1 MIEISHFDNGLT
13 FAVNTLPHS
22 DATAVGIWLING
34 ARHQRSNEIGCA
46 HFLEHILFKGTRS
59 LSTNALA
66 QRFEAM
72 GGHINAHTGR
82 ELTALHGLVPN
93 HFAGEL
99 LGLFCEMLL
108 APRFTVAD
116 VDIEKEVVLQEI
128 AMVADDPEE
137 LLEED
142 LLRHCWPNH
151 GLGEPILGT
160 EAAIETV
167 SYDKIQRYL
176 RHILCGRRILIVA
189 TGGSTMTETRA
200 ACSLLA
206 QLPEGSRPSIVP
218 PIYQPAQLQRNYG
231 VAQSCLHW
239 AMPAPPVADET
250 APHFIIAN
258 HILGGGVASRLFQDV
273 REQRGLVYGIQSN
286 LDLYSDCGLWTI
298 QTACEPENGAECR
311 TAVEATVTQFL
322 QNGPQA
328 DELETT
334 RSYVKSSLQLEQQNL
349 EVAVERIA
357 RDMIYRGRVIE
368 IDEHIRRFDAVTAED
383 VTAALADKWQWRGF
397 AQTTPK

>member
-1 MIEISHFDNGLT
+1 MIEISHFDNGVTL
-13 FAVNTLPHS
+13 AVNTLPHS
-22 DATAVGIWLING
+22 DATAVGIWLLNG
-34 ARHQRSNEIGCA
+34 ARHQRSDEIGCA
-46 HFLEHILFKGTRS
+46 HFLEHILFKGTQQ

-93 HFAGEL
+93 QFAGEL

-108 APRFTVAD
+108 TPRFNAKD
-116 VDIEKEVVLQEI
+116 VEIEKEVVLQEI

-151 GLGEPILGT
+151 ALGEPILGT
-160 EAAIETV
+160 KAAIETF
-167 SYDKIQRYL
+167 SFDKLQRYL
-176 RHILCGRRILIVA
+176 RHILCGRRILVVA
-189 TGGSTMTETRA
+189 MGGSTMTETRA
-200 ACSLLA
+200 ACTRLS
-206 QLPEGSRPSIVP
+206 QLPEGTRPSIVAP
-218 PIYQPAQLQRNYG
+218 NFQPAQLVRDYG
-231 VAQSCLHW
+231 VAQTCLHW
-239 AMPAPPVADET
+239 LMPAPPVADDT
-250 APHFIIAN
+250 APQFIIAN
-258 HILGGGVASRLFQDV
+258 HILGGGVASRLFQEV
-273 REQRGLVYGIQSN
+273 REERGLVYGVQSN
-286 LDLYSDCGLWTI
+286 LDLYSDCGLWSI

-311 TAVEATVTQFL
+311 KAVEATVTRFFQS
-322 QNGPQA
+322 GPQK

-334 RSYVKSSLQLEQQNL
+334 RSYVKSRLQLEQQNL

-357 RDMIYRGRVIE
+357 RDIIYRDRVIE
-368 IDEHIRRFDAVTAED
+368 INEHIRRFDAVTAAE
-383 VTAALADKWQWRGF
+383 VMAALAEQWPRRGF

>member
-1 MIEISHFDNGLT
+1 MIEMSHFDNGVT
-13 FAVNTLPHS
+13 FSVNTLPHS
-22 DATAVGIWLING
+22 DATAVGIWLLNG
-34 ARHQRSNEIGCA
+34 ARHQRSDEIGCA
-46 HFLEHILFKGTRS
+46 HFLEHILFKGTNR

-99 LGLFCEMLL
+99 LGIFCDMLL
-108 APRFTVAD
+108 APRFTAAD

-151 GLGEPILGT
+151 PMGEPILGT
-160 EAAIETV
+160 EAAIETF
-167 SYDKIQRYL
+167 SYDKVQRYL
-176 RHILCGRRILIVA
+176 RHILCGRRILVVA
-189 TGGSTMTETRA
+189 MGGSTMTELRA
-200 ACSLLA
+200 TCAPLK
-206 QLPEGSRPSIVP
+206 QLPEGTRPSISQP
-218 PIYQPAQLQRNYG
+218 NYIPAQLQRDYG

-239 AMPAPPVADET
+239 VMPAPPVADDT
-250 APHFIIAN
+250 APQFIIAN

-298 QTACEPENGAECR
+298 QTACEPENGTACR
-311 TAVEATVTQFL
+311 TAVESTVTQLL
-322 QNGPQA
+322 QNGPQL

-334 RSYVKSSLQLEQQNL
+334 RSYVKSSLQLEQTNL

-357 RDMIYRGRVIE
+357 RDIIYRGRIIE
-368 IDEHIRRFDAVTAED
+368 IDEHIRRFDAVTEEQ
-383 VTAALADKWQWRGF
+383 VTAALADQWQQRGF
-397 AQTTPK
+397 AQTMPK